1 VIKYLWLLGHMG
13 FDKLSLNGVDR
24 ENNPTI
30 STTLPVPFDKLSL
43 NGVDREPSP
52 APQNFYQQTHPH
64 GSCSEGNFPEASAQN
79 VG

>member
-1 VIKYLWLLGHMG
+1 MLGCRSLKSWSSIGNDLVLVLESMG
-13 FDKLSLNGVDR
+13 C
-24 ENNPTI
+24 
-30 STTLPVPFDKLSL
+30 DKLSL